1 MPDPSSQ
8 RILRLGARGS
18 LLSRMQSQL
27 VADALEKLHPG
38 LAVELVLI
46 KTTGDQVAD
55 RPLHAIG
62 GKGLFTKELELALL
76 AGQVDFAVHSFKDV
90 PVTMPLVPQ
99 NNLVFAAVPKRED
112 PRDLLVSAVARR
124 IADLPRNARVG
135 TGSLRRRAQLL
146 SLRPDLDVQLI
157 RGNVDT
163 RLKKLRAGEFDAI
176 VLAMAGVRRAG
187 LYDEQDMAPI
197 GPDEMLPCA
206 GQGALAVQCRA
217 DDPATRDL
225 LAGLDYPSD
234 HAAVDLERR
243 VVAALEGDCHSPIAA
258 HARHAD
264 GQWSLSTAVGRRDG
278 EPPVIR
284 ADATGA
290 DAESVL
296 ARVTADLEAAG
307 ARAALAG

>member
-1 MPDPSSQ
+1 
-8 RILRLGARGS
+8 
-18 LLSRMQSQL
+18 SRMQSQL

-62 GKGLFTKELELALL
+62 GKGLFTRELELALL
-76 AGQVDFAVHSFKDV
+76 AGQVDLAVHSFKDV

-99 NNLVFAAVPKRED
+99 NNLIFAAVPKRED
-112 PRDLLVSAVARR
+112 PRDLLVSAVARK
-124 IADLPRNARVG
+124 IADLPRSARVG

-187 LYDEQDMAPI
+187 LYDEQDMEPI
-197 GPDEMLPCA
+197 DPEEMLPCA
-206 GQGALAVQCRA
+206 GQGALAIQCRA

-225 LAGLDYPSD
+225 LAGLDWPSD

-243 VVAALEGDCHSPIAA
+243 VVAALDGDCHSPIAA
-258 HARHAD
+258 WARREAD
-264 GQWSLSTAVGRRDG
+264 QWTLSAAVGRRDG
-278 EPPVIR
+278 NPPVIR
-284 ADATGA
+284 AESTGPDPEA
-290 DAESVL
+290 VL
-296 ARVTADLEAAG
+296 ADVTANLDAAG
-307 ARAALAG
+307 ARAALAGPPV